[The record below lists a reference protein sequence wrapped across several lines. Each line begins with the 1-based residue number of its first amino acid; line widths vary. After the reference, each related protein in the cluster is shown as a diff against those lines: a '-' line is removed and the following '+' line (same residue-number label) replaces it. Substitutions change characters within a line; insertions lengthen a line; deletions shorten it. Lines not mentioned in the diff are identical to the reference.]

1 MQMRHDTCRIACGV
15 CVGTRAHRSRP
26 HTHPARMSAAS
37 RSREPRSCVVGGVV
51 MHDRTS
57 ASRPSRRP
65 QRPCKCGTTHAA
77 PRVACVGSRAHRSRR
92 RTPRP
97 HEHER
102 RPSDRH
108 LWART
113 AVATPCALSPLPVPH
128 ACTRSDDQRSSAL
141 QLARGRPC
149 ASDTAVVRP
158 PRPARGA
165 PRPLAEAAPGSPAQ
179 PPLPPTQWRRGQILH
194 QTDGSA
200 GVGGAAQRISEGH
213 VKTLLGFYGWRSLV
227 G

>member
-1 MQMRHDTCRIACGV
+1 MPHRVWRVRWDSGAQEPPPHTPCAHERRQPEPGAAVVRGGGGGDARQSGRLAAQPAPPEAMRMRHDTCRTACGV
-15 CVGTRAHRSRP
+15 
-26 HTHPARMSAAS
+26 
-37 RSREPRSCVVGGVV
+37 
-51 MHDRTS
+51 
-57 ASRPSRRP
+57 
-65 QRPCKCGTTHAA
+65 
-77 PRVACVGSRAHRSRR
+77 CVGSRAHRSRR

-179 PPLPPTQWRRGQILH
+179 PPLPPTQWRRDQILH

-200 GVGGAAQRISEGH
+200 GVGGAVQRISEGH

>member
-1 MQMRHDTCRIACGV
+1 
-15 CVGTRAHRSRP
+15 
-26 HTHPARMSAAS
+26 
-37 RSREPRSCVVGGVV
+37 

-200 GVGGAAQRISEGH
+200 GVGGAVQRISEGH
-213 VKTLLGFYGWRSLV
+213 VKTLLDSTAGGPLWAEGGTHLLRGAQPFVIRPPPNRRGRSLGCPRGRGKAADPLGIGFALV
-227 G
+227 TPW